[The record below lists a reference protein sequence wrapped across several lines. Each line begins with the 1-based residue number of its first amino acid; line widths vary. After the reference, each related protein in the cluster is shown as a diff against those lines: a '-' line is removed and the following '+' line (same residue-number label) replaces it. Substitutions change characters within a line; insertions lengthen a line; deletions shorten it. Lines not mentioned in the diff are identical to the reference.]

1 MRQSEPYTVGRAVA
15 QIRRFEADE
24 ATGTQTGTVPGD
36 VYTVKAMIMGPRRWP
51 SRAWLQ
57 TPVEDVHDTQIER
70 KEDEPLDPL
79 GLADQLLGT
88 LASTTDLQP
97 AVATEDGFFDPLVVD
112 DDSASVLCLLDS
124 IRRMLPEATDAWE
137 AQLREAQI
145 GSIGYSRQITSINA
159 SIPIAQSARISKTA
173 KYQRDLGSSHL
184 GPVMYQ
190 AIKAGFFPSAATQS
204 MHADSVASYV
214 WGYPAKMAPTIL
226 RSDFT
231 HLRHPPRSQRHWVNS
246 TCFVVYT
253 QAVCDDLT
261 SQWSK
266 NLYDFGIELGL
277 AEGDLLMQV
286 WWINKVLEKYLV
298 DQYTR
303 ALWKEKLSRQRLC
316 MRASEIRRDL
326 VIGELDVVQT
336 GSLSLS
342 GLCPTPSLSVLVQD
356 HGYSLVEL
364 VRGYTPEDRR
374 PNKTL
379 YPRRY
384 VALLQG
390 NRPDRLLQSIVSA
403 GAGIQ
408 FNPSAHRP
416 ALKCDLSM
424 IRRTRGVS
432 KPMTPPIRRL
442 SRVISTRQRPHGD
455 LLMQVWWYIITRV
468 SARLS
473 GGWSGVYPSAT
484 PLSSICP
491 RRWDDSPPYF
501 MQYSVEP
508 YPDCLVERS
517 LARSPDTEP
526 FFPYEWVDD
535 YVPVEGDKPT
545 HLSATAT
552 TLRLAI
558 LSVLGLRAINK
569 NYFSLLS
576 THLDVLGLGFDTE
589 LQTAKD
595 EQGSLAWRSWQSVA
609 MCISMNWSVFL
620 IAYGTCVSASRQ
632 RNPLAFTLAHV
643 LQACPSRG
651 RIPVSARER
660 YIQARFNEDEYQSIA
675 TSPSGWGFSI
685 NVRELFCVTLA
696 AVVQGSDRTPSPVST
711 ITTGN
716 TSTVAWFKSTTPSRK
731 GSSVLWVCVAKSRF
745 RISTCLLPG
754 PRTTPQT
761 RAFVRG
767 LIRFA
772 AAGETFRGNGH
783 RHQIPCRHGT
793 GTRPCRKSTVPGI
806 GQIESLEV
814 QVKVVAEV
822 LVLIRCRRRARQRN
836 MTWASSVWST
846 GHVSSG
852 AGAQQRYSPK
862 KTIDFSD
869 CYEQYARMEEA
880 TIKKLAT
887 RMVHG
892 TDGQCNR
899 R

>member
-70 KEDEPLDPL
+70 
-79 GLADQLLGT
+79 
-88 LASTTDLQP
+88 QP

-159 SIPIAQSARISKTA
+159 SIPIAQSARISKKQEYVRQLLTSTQHPA
-173 KYQRDLGSSHL
+173 RQAMSLSGLHGF
-184 GPVMYQ
+184 GPVH
-190 AIKAGFFPSAATQS
+190 PSTLTLGEL
-204 MHADSVASYV
+204 DVV
-214 WGYPAKMAPTIL
+214 T
-226 RSDFT
+226 RS
-231 HLRHPPRSQRHWVNS
+231 
-246 TCFVVYT
+246 FVVYT

-266 NLYDFGIELGL
+266 KLYDFGIELGL

-298 DQYTR
+298 SVR
-303 ALWKEKLSRQRLC
+303 VLAL
-316 MRASEIRRDL
+316 
-326 VIGELDVVQT
+326 G
-336 GSLSLS
+336 LSLS

-379 YPRRY
+379 YPRRVTAPTDFCNQLSRQDY
-384 VALLQG
+384 LRG
-390 NRPDRLLQSIVSA
+390 GCN
-403 GAGIQ
+403 GIQ
-408 FNPSAHRP
+408 FNPFGAVPKKGMNPSIEVRLIHDPSYPRVVMT
-416 ALKCDLSM
+416 S
-424 IRRTRGVS
+424 RRIDECAAKYPGVHVYIM
-432 KPMTPPIRRL
+432 K
-442 SRVISTRQRPHGD
+442 GD
-455 LLMQVWWYIITRV
+455 IKSVF
-468 SARLS
+468 RLS

-589 LQTAKD
+589 LQTASIPTAKMNKD
-595 EQGSLAWRSWQSVA
+595 L
-609 MCISMNWSVFL
+609 
-620 IAYGTCVSASRQ
+620 
-632 RNPLAFTLAHV
+632 
-643 LQACPSRG
+643 
-651 RIPVSARER
+651 
-660 YIQARFNEDEYQSIA
+660 
-675 TSPSGWGFSI
+675 
-685 NVRELFCVTLA
+685 
-696 AVVQGSDRTPSPVST
+696 
-711 ITTGN
+711 
-716 TSTVAWFKSTTPSRK
+716 
-731 GSSVLWVCVAKSRF
+731 
-745 RISTCLLPG
+745 
-754 PRTTPQT
+754 
-761 RAFVRG
+761 
-767 LIRFA
+767 
-772 AAGETFRGNGH
+772 
-783 RHQIPCRHGT
+783 
-793 GTRPCRKSTVPGI
+793 
-806 GQIESLEV
+806 
-814 QVKVVAEV
+814 
-822 LVLIRCRRRARQRN
+822 
-836 MTWASSVWST
+836 
-846 GHVSSG
+846 
-852 AGAQQRYSPK
+852 
-862 KTIDFSD
+862 
-869 CYEQYARMEEA
+869 
-880 TIKKLAT
+880 
-887 RMVHG
+887 
-892 TDGQCNR
+892 
-899 R
+899 